1 MAVTVEY
8 QSWTSL
14 DYDWNDTSTS
24 TSAPVQINNKL
35 SSWVTAVNSNASN
48 TNRQLTLQK
57 GPSDSTTTNYVG
69 WVVELG
75 SSTSSAAPFFIRFY
89 SSSTSNAVFTA
100 SASWTNNTTNG
111 GYGAAADDSASDTS
125 ISFALSGVTAEF
137 SVAQET
143 ADGVEFFC
151 LGWRLNNS
159 NTQSDQ
165 LLIFKDNNGEW
176 AVVFSDGSALSGS
189 YYMPTFGGTTSRNF
203 AVTQNI
209 VGNNNTTGYLSQ
221 LSLDNGATTYTPAAG
236 EEFTTS
242 VSAASSA
249 LYSTK
254 ISSDFGYGR
263 WASVSGSRTAVCMGY
278 GPIWVV
284 Y

>member
-8 QSWTSL
+8 QSWASG
-14 DYDWNDTSTS
+14 DYNWNDTATS

-69 WVVELG
+69 WVLELD

-89 SSSTSNAVFTA
+89 SSSTSNLVFTA
-100 SASWTNNTTNG
+100 SSSWTNNTTNG
-111 GYGAAADDSASDTS
+111 GYGAAAGDSASDSS

-159 NTQSDQ
+159 TSQSDQ
-165 LLIFKDNNGEW
+165 LLIFKDSNGEW
-176 AVVFSDGSALSGS
+176 AAVLSDGGAVSGS
-189 YYMPTFGGTTSRNF
+189 YFMPTFGSATSRNF
-203 AVTQNI
+203 SVVLNI
-209 VGNNNTTGYLSQ
+209 VGYNGNAGYLSQ
-221 LSLDNGATTYTPAAG
+221 LCLDNNTGVYTPAAG
-236 EEFTTS
+236 EEFTIS
-242 VSAASSA
+242 VRAASSA
-249 LYSTK
+249 LYFTRSST
-254 ISSDFGYGR
+254 DYGYGR
-263 WASVSGSRTAVCMGY
+263 WASVSGSRTAVCMGN